1 MAPPFQSC
9 EFDILFGE
17 GISRTGDVLDLGV
30 EAGVVEKS
38 GAWYSYQG
46 ERIGQGR
53 ENARSYLKEHP
64 EMLERMEAQVLEKHG
79 LGRTDAVAE
88 ATAEGASEHAS
99 APDIL
104 SEPSKRPSRN
114 RARA

>member
-1 MAPPFQSC
+1 M
-9 EFDILFGE
+9 FGE

-30 EAGVVEKS
+30 EIGVVEKS

-53 ENARSYLKEHP
+53 ENARTYLKEHP
-64 EMLERMEAQVLEKHG
+64 EMLERMEAQVLEKKG
-79 LGRTDAVAE
+79 LSRSATPPTPDAEQAPASLMEADVVA
-88 ATAEGASEHAS
+88 
-99 APDIL
+99 
-104 SEPSKRPSRN
+104 EPSKRPARN